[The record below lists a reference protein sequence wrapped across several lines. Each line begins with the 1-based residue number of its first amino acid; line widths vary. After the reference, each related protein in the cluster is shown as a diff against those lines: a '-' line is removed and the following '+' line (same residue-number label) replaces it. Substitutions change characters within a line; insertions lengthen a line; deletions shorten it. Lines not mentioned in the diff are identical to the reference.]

1 MTVQFWRS
9 LGPRLLPPR
18 LRFQRARQRR
28 NPRLVVG
35 QAVLRMNACHDP
47 AGFSVTPTRRPSTK
61 ISTHAYHRGRKR
73 GKHSIAEIE
82 NDILIIFDRARRMQ
96 YDITKYSLEP
106 HQYAREPHCRTPTCS
121 RRTTKTVAIQCDVFL
136 STTLL
141 CQSWQTLFGY
151 QMSSMCGPITGFCMT
166 AHPRYSWHR
175 HRAGLYSVCLDR
187 STLPSQV
194 VLCQRRLFLPD
205 AVWRASWAWSTTP

>member
-1 MTVQFWRS
+1 MTVECWRTF
-9 LGPRLLPPR
+9 GPRLLPPR

-96 YDITKYSLEP
+96 YDITKYSLGP

-121 RRTTKTVAIQCDVFL
+121 RRTTKTVAIQCDVFFVYYPAL
-136 STTLL
+136 SVMATSLWIPDVFDVWPDYRLL
-141 CQSWQTLFGY
+141 YDCT
-151 QMSSMCGPITGFCMT
+151 
-166 AHPRYSWHR
+166 
-175 HRAGLYSVCLDR
+175 
-187 STLPSQV
+187 STLQLSPASRRTLQCMPGQV
-194 VLCQRRLFLPD
+194 NF
-205 AVWRASWAWSTTP
+205 A

>member
-1 MTVQFWRS
+1 MTVECWRTF
-9 LGPRLLPPR
+9 GPRLLPPR

-106 HQYAREPHCRTPTCS
+106 HQYAQEPHCRTPTCS

-136 STTLL
+136 VYYPALSVMANSLWIPDIFDVWPDYRLL
-141 CQSWQTLFGY
+141 YDCT
-151 QMSSMCGPITGFCMT
+151 
-166 AHPRYSWHR
+166 
-175 HRAGLYSVCLDR
+175 
-187 STLPSQV
+187 STLQLSPAS
-194 VLCQRRLFLPD
+194 RRTLQCM
-205 AVWRASWAWSTTP
+205 SG